1 MALLNNL
8 DFSNLTKPTTKEEAL
23 DVYHS
28 LSVQLCAWAVSG
40 LSGLDAKAV
49 MATVWMQ
56 TLSEKVVE
64 KVVEVKEARGW
75 CLQMR

>member
-28 LSVQLCAWAVSG
+28 LSVQLATWAVSD
-40 LSGLDAKAV
+40 LPGLDAKAI
-49 MATVWMQ
+49 M
-56 TLSEKVVE
+56 TLLWAETLDQKV
-64 KVVEVKEARGW
+64 AG
-75 CLQMR
+75 LQPQKASCWRASK

>member
-28 LSVQLCAWAVSG
+28 LSVQLATWAVSG
-40 LSGLDAKAV
+40 LPGLDAKAIMTLLWADQKV
-49 MATVWMQ
+49 AGLHMQ
-56 TLSEKVVE
+56 GKSCWRASK
-64 KVVEVKEARGW
+64 
-75 CLQMR
+75 